1 MIETTALG
9 AGAERAWIEELTPEV
24 LVDPVARFVQVHAD
38 FFVRRVMPA
47 LETAT
52 SRIAAAIG
60 SGGTHGSPGSSGPA
74 SATGT

>member
-1 MIETTALG
+1 MRGDRPLEAREADELIAL
-9 AGAERAWIEELTPEV
+9 AAAVMEAN
-24 LVDPVARFVQVHAD
+24 AD

-52 SRIAAAIG
+52 SRIAAAIV
-60 SGGTHGSPGSSGPA
+60 SGGTPGSPGSSEPA